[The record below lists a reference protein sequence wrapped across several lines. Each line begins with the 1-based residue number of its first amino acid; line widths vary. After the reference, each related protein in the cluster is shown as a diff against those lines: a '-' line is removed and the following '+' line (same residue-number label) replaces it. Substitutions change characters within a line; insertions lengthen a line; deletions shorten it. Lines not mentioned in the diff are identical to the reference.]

1 MVQRTILNDLLYDA
15 AKAYWTW
22 WQQYQVKLLFHQ
34 AIKNAEER
42 FRLVKTSCRIGER
55 SAIDTVE
62 ALAQRQSFKIRAN
75 EILLDLTNSQLSMN
89 VFLWKDSNEPYTVPQ
104 GVTPQRT
111 MPTMFENMQLEGLL
125 QQVQLHPELQQYRF
139 KLESLQVEKR
149 LKFQS
154 LLPSVYLK
162 YNQLSRSHNLQKN
175 I

>member
-62 ALAQRQSFKIRAN
+62 ALAQRVHARQGCSFAQVRIAAA
-75 EILLDLTNSQLSMN
+75 DLPK
-89 VFLWKDSNEPYTVPQ
+89 V
-104 GVTPQRT
+104 
-111 MPTMFENMQLEGLL
+111 
-125 QQVQLHPELQQYRF
+125 
-139 KLESLQVEKR
+139 
-149 LKFQS
+149 
-154 LLPSVYLK
+154 LPARDGVYLK
-162 YNQLSRSHNLQKN
+162 NRFRAALGLPPF
-175 I
+175 